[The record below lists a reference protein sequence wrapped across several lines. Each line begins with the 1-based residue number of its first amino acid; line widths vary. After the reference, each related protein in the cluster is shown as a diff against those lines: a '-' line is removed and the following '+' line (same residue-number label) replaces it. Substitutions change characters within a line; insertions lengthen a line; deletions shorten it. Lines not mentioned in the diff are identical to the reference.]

1 MKQVHVKSALP
12 IYIAAAMWLLAGLI
26 FPRFLL
32 GLPGLLVT
40 AALSAAA
47 GLLSRRFFPGRDIEV
62 EEKIATGDAR
72 LDEEIVQGRA
82 RLGALREANEAID
95 NPQISAALD
104 RMTRAGEQIFHEL
117 GRDPKKYALVRR
129 FMSYYLPTTEKLMDT
144 YRRLMGAQAQGE
156 NIRSA
161 MDTIE
166 GSVDMVADAF
176 EKCAD
181 KLFADAE
188 MDVDAEIRVLKTML
202 AGDDLIRYESPSDQP
217 GEAQGTPG
225 SMGGNG

>member
-12 IYIAAAMWLLAGLI
+12 IYIAAAVWLLAGLI

-72 LDEEIVQGRA
+72 LDEEIAQGRA

-161 MDTIE
+161 MGTIE

-225 SMGGNG
+225 AMGGNG